1 MAIWDKVKQGID
13 KAGKAAQDVFD
24 EGKLRLD
31 AYRAREQADKA
42 AEALGYAIF
51 RAAEAGGEL
60 DAEARQRLLEALR
73 ARDAEAR
80 RLETALADER
90 ARAGAREQAATAS
103 SAPTAAAGT
112 AAASAPTAE
121 AASPSPTPPSPPPTD
136 PPAPPF

>member
-51 RAAEAGGEL
+51 RALEAGGDL
-60 DAEARQRLLEALR
+60 DADARARLMDALR
-73 ARDAEAR
+73 AKDSEAR
-80 RLETALADER
+80 RMESELA
-90 ARAGAREQAATAS
+90 AAK
-103 SAPTAAAGT
+103 AAAG
-112 AAASAPTAE
+112 SDAP
-121 AASPSPTPPSPPPTD
+121 PPSAD
-136 PPAPPF
+136 APPSDAPPSA